1 MSKIGEQLDL
11 RKCKTYRKE
20 DKDAILSKIEN
31 RTDVD
36 HFNEGLRNTLKGIA
50 LSWIREENKRLI
62 NSLMSENS
70 RLRSENSDLRW
81 QVTALKSTVLENN
94 AFSFS

>member
-1 MSKIGEQLDL
+1 MPYSATAPTLTISMKG
-11 RKCKTYRKE
+11 C
-20 DKDAILSKIEN
+20 AILSK
-31 RTDVD
+31 
-36 HFNEGLRNTLKGIA
+36 GIA
-50 LSWIREENKRLI
+50 CSWIREENKRLI